1 MKKEIYRRVL
11 AAALLLLLAIISC
24 LWVGDWASSVNT
36 HMKTI
41 ESLDEKANTI
51 LKLSG
56 AAVTAS
62 AVISAFP
69 DDTATPLS
77 EKLADFTE
85 YFLLILCVIYAE
97 KYGVTILCALAF
109 RLLIPLAC
117 VFGSIHIFRPNPRLK
132 RLALRLVAFALA
144 ISIIIPVGTFV
155 ADKIYDTYKTSI
167 DNTVTAAEQFSLQD
181 DEVTDGSSQ
190 NGVIQSFLNG
200 VSATVSNLLD
210 RATDTVRR
218 FVETLAILIVT
229 SCVIPVLVFIF
240 FIWLSKNIVGL
251 DASFDITPWMPRKK
265 NHHKDDKPALDAPQN
280 TQQ

>member
-1 MKKEIYRRVL
+1 MKKEMYRRVL
-11 AAALLLLLAIISC
+11 AAALLLLLAVLSC
-24 LWVGDWASSVNT
+24 LWIADWASSVNT
-36 HMKTI
+36 HKKTI
-41 ESLDEKANTI
+41 TSLDEKANTI

-117 VFGSIHIFRPNPRLK
+117 VSGIVHLFRPNPRLK
-132 RLALRLVAFALA
+132 RLALRLVGFALA
-144 ISIIIPVGTFV
+144 ISIIIPVGTFI
-155 ADKIYDTYKTSI
+155 ADKIYDTYETSI
-167 DNTVTAAEQFSLQD
+167 ENTVAAAEQFTLQD
-181 DEVTDGSSQ
+181 DAETDGSSE
-190 NGVIQSFLNG
+190 NGVIHSFLNG
-200 VSATVSNLLD
+200 VSATVSNLLN

-240 FIWLSKNIVGL
+240 FIWLAKNITGI
-251 DASFDITPWMPRKK
+251 DASFDITPWLPRKK
-265 NHHKDDKPALDAPQN
+265 RHHGDEKPALEAPN
-280 TQQ
+280 KVE